1 MREITLSRA
10 LNEALAEEMRRAP
23 TVFILGEDVAE
34 AGTPFKVLSGLVEEF
49 GTDRVID
56 TPIAES
62 AIVGSAV
69 GAALMGGR
77 PVAAMAVDY
86 TVLAGTQGFNHHRK
100 MDRLIEVAQA
110 RELQVRLSGSHE
122 RPRHPPGLL
131 ARQEWTDPRR
141 PGAHLGMDALLQWL
155 AGRQK
160 MEWARIDPLAIDVG
174 KVTSVM
180 PYAYASRVRV
190 LPIRLTPAE
199 IVVATAE
206 PLERE
211 WEAELARIVPQTL
224 KRVLASPDDIER
236 YLVEFY
242 ALSRSVKASHEE
254 RRAVAP
260 SGMQNLE
267 QLMEL
272 GRRGKLT
279 ADDQH
284 VVAIVDW
291 LLSYAFESRASDIHL
306 EPRRETGQVRFRIDG
321 VLHEVYQMPTP
332 VMVAVT
338 SRIKILGRMD
348 VAEKRKPQDGRIKTR
363 SPDGKEIELRASSL
377 PTAFGEKLVLRIF
390 DPEVLLRDFSALGFS
405 AEDAQR
411 WNDMIRQP
419 HGIILV
425 TGPTGS
431 GKTTTLYSSL
441 KQLATPEVNVC
452 TIEDPIE
459 LVEPAFNQM
468 QVHTAIDLT
477 FANGVR
483 ALLRQDP
490 DIIMIGEIRDLET
503 AEIAVQAA
511 LTGHLVLS
519 TLHTNDAPS
528 AVTRLLDLGVPP
540 YLINATVLGVVA
552 QRLVRRLCPH
562 CKMPA
567 SVDPEAWLEL
577 VGEAANPGA
586 PGEIR
591 QAVGCLE
598 CRETGY
604 LGRLGL
610 YEIMPMSTGLKRLI
624 DRNGDIADIRRQAL
638 REGMVPL
645 RVAGAHKIAAG
656 QTDAYEVLSSTPA
669 VSND

>member
-1 MREITLSRA
+1 MAIASASPGVERR
-10 LNEALAEEMRRAP
+10 LNLQELVEGLLHDGL
-23 TVFILGEDVAE
+23 IDVA
-34 AGTPFKVLSGLVEEF
+34 
-49 GTDRVID
+49 
-56 TPIAES
+56 
-62 AIVGSAV
+62 
-69 GAALMGGR
+69 
-77 PVAAMAVDY
+77 
-86 TVLAGTQGFNHHRK
+86 QG
-100 MDRLIEVAQA
+100 
-110 RELQVRLSGSHE
+110 RELQVKLAGLHE
-122 RPRHPPGLL
+122 KPRHPLSLL
-131 ARQEWTDPRR
+131 AQQEWPDPRR
-141 PGAHLGMDALLQWL
+141 AGARLSMDALLQWL
-155 AGRQK
+155 AARHQIG
-160 MEWARIDPLAIDVG
+160 WIRIDPLAIDVA

-180 PYAYASRVRV
+180 PYAYASRIRV
-190 LPIRLTPAE
+190 LPVKVSPTE

-211 WEAELARIVPQTL
+211 WETELARIVPQSI

-242 ALSRSVKASHEE
+242 ALSRSVKASNEE

-272 GRRGKLT
+272 GRKGKLT

-332 VMVAVT
+332 VMVAVS
-338 SRIKILGRMD
+338 SRIKILARMD

-363 SPDGKEIELRASSL
+363 SPEGKEIELRGSSL
-377 PTAFGEKLVLRIF
+377 PTAFGEKMVLRIF

-405 AEDAQR
+405 AEDSQR

-503 AEIAVQAA
+503 AENAVQAA

-540 YLINATVLGVVA
+540 YLIKATLLGVVA

-567 SVDPEAWLEL
+567 TVDPEAWNEL
-577 VGEAANPGA
+577 VGEAKNLSP
-586 PGEIR
+586 PTEIR

-610 YEIMPMSTGLKRLI
+610 YEIMPLSLGLKRLI
-624 DRNGDIADIRRQAL
+624 DRQGDIADLRRQAI

-656 QTDAYEVLSSTPA
+656 QTDAYEVLSSTPVVA
-669 VSND
+669 ND

>member
-1 MREITLSRA
+1 MAIASASPGVERR
-10 LNEALAEEMRRAP
+10 LNLQELVEGLLHDGL
-23 TVFILGEDVAE
+23 IDVA
-34 AGTPFKVLSGLVEEF
+34 
-49 GTDRVID
+49 
-56 TPIAES
+56 
-62 AIVGSAV
+62 
-69 GAALMGGR
+69 
-77 PVAAMAVDY
+77 
-86 TVLAGTQGFNHHRK
+86 QG
-100 MDRLIEVAQA
+100 
-110 RELQVRLSGSHE
+110 RELQVKLAGLRE
-122 RPRHPPGLL
+122 KPRHPLSLL
-131 ARQEWTDPRR
+131 AQQEWPDPRR
-141 PGAHLGMDALLQWL
+141 AGARLSMDALLQWL
-155 AGRQK
+155 AARHQIG
-160 MEWARIDPLAIDVG
+160 WIRIDPLAIDVA

-180 PYAYASRVRV
+180 PYAYASRIRV
-190 LPIRLTPAE
+190 LPVKVSPTE

-211 WEAELARIVPQTL
+211 WETELARIVPQSI

-242 ALSRSVKASHEE
+242 ALSRSVKASNEE

-332 VMVAVT
+332 VMVAVS
-338 SRIKILGRMD
+338 SRIKILARMD

-363 SPDGKEIELRASSL
+363 SPEGKEIELRGSSL
-377 PTAFGEKLVLRIF
+377 PTAFGEKMVLRIF

-405 AEDAQR
+405 AEDSQR

-503 AEIAVQAA
+503 AENAVQAA

-540 YLINATVLGVVA
+540 YLIKATLLGVVA

-567 SVDPEAWLEL
+567 TVDPEAWNEL
-577 VGEAANPGA
+577 VGEAKNLSP
-586 PGEIR
+586 PTEIR

-610 YEIMPMSTGLKRLI
+610 YEIMPLSLGLKRLI
-624 DRNGDIADIRRQAL
+624 DRQGDIADLRRQAI

-656 QTDAYEVLSSTPA
+656 QTDAYEVLSSTPVVA
-669 VSND
+669 ND